1 MKIWHD
7 NSGKGDK
14 ASWFLKHII
23 VKDLQTREKFY
34 FLCQNWLAVENGD
47 GQIERCLFVAL
58 DAQKTQLSYLMEK
71 QAKNYVF
78 DYHLWLSV
86 FIRPVKSTFTRL
98 DRVTCCFVFHYISMV
113 LNLLYYDSMLT
124 QTLSNISSTRFD
136 IGLFSV
142 TFEQILIG
150 ILIDIL
156 TYFPLLFLAFLFRR
170 VKSREKKKK
179 TTPSDKSQKYEISDK
194 KSEFKFPWWF
204 KIILYFISWTC
215 MAISIAF
222 ALFKGK

>member
-1 MKIWHD
+1 M
-7 NSGKGDK
+7 GKGDM
-14 ASWFLKHII
+14 ASWFLKFII
-23 VKDLQTREKFY
+23 VHDIQTREKFY

-58 DAQKTQLSYLMEK
+58 DAQKTQLSYLIEK

-98 DRVTCCFVFHYISMV
+98 DRVTCCFVFHYISML

-124 QTLSNISSTRFD
+124 QTLSNISSMRFD
-136 IGLFSV
+136 SSLFSF
-142 TFEQILIG
+142 TLEQILVG
-150 ILIDIL
+150 ILIDVL

-170 VKSREKKKK
+170 AKSREKKKN
-179 TTPSDKSQKYEISDK
+179 TTSNTSQKYEISDK
-194 KSEFKFPWWF
+194 KSNFKFPWWF
-204 KIILYFISWTC
+204 KIIFYLISWVC

>member
-1 MKIWHD
+1 LGNLNYLKIWH
-7 NSGKGDK
+7 NNMGKGDM
-14 ASWFLKHII
+14 ASWFLKFII
-23 VKDLQTREKFY
+23 VHDIQTREKFY

-58 DAQKTQLSYLMEK
+58 DAQKTQLSYLIEK

-98 DRVTCCFVFHYISMV
+98 DRVTCCFVFHYISML

-124 QTLSNISSTRFD
+124 QTLSNISSMRFD
-136 IGLFSV
+136 SSLFSF
-142 TFEQILIG
+142 TLEQILVG
-150 ILIDIL
+150 ILIDVL

-170 VKSREKKKK
+170 AKSREKKKN
-179 TTPSDKSQKYEISDK
+179 TTGLGICNFSNYLNRYQY
-194 KSEFKFPWWF
+194 FKNF
-204 KIILYFISWTC
+204 TNTNTNR
-215 MAISIAF
+215 
-222 ALFKGK
+222 

>member
-1 MKIWHD
+1 
-7 NSGKGDK
+7 
-14 ASWFLKHII
+14 
-23 VKDLQTREKFY
+23 
-34 FLCQNWLAVENGD
+34 
-47 GQIERCLFVAL
+47 
-58 DAQKTQLSYLMEK
+58 
-71 QAKNYVF
+71 
-78 DYHLWLSV
+78 
-86 FIRPVKSTFTRL
+86 
-98 DRVTCCFVFHYISMV
+98 
-113 LNLLYYDSMLT
+113 MLT
-124 QTLSNISSTRFD
+124 ETFSNISSTRFD

-142 TFEQILIG
+142 TFEQILVG

-179 TTPSDKSQKYEISDK
+179 TTPSDKSQKYEISEK

-215 MAISIAF
+215 MVISIAF